1 MSAGNGPPRSD
12 SSLHVLRATG
22 DRPVTTI
29 GILDD
34 TKPFTSFVNN
44 KADKYN
50 LDGLFSKIMFVGFFK
65 FLNNRIYSYLN
76 SQGLLCTL

>member
-12 SSLHVLRATG
+12 SSLHVLRATA

-34 TKPFTSFVNN
+34 TKAFTLFVNN
-44 KADKYN
+44 KADKYH
-50 LDGLFSKIMFVGFFK
+50 LDGLFGEIMYVGFF
-65 FLNNRIYSYLN
+65 
-76 SQGLLCTL
+76 